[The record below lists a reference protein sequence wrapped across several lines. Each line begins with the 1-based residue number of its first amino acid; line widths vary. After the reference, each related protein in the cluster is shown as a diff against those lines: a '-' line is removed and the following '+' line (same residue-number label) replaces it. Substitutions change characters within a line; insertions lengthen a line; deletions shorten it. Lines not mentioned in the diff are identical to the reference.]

1 MERLPQATEHLLDA
15 ARASLKRID
24 HHDLER
30 LITEIDQARH
40 VVIFGRGR
48 SARVAQAFA
57 IRLGHLGYRA
67 FFVGE
72 TSTPPVRED
81 DLVLLVSGSGETF
94 SVTLTAKIAH
104 DMQAPVI
111 AITASPGSE
120 LAQNSDHL
128 VHVPIPEPTD
138 QSRKMAPLG
147 TRFETTTFL
156 LFDGL
161 IAELMDR
168 LGEDEESMSRRHAT
182 LE

>member
-1 MERLPQATEHLLDA
+1 MHRLGKTTDHLLDEARSTLQRVDDAAIDHLLDA
-15 ARASLKRID
+15 LD
-24 HHDLER
+24 D
-30 LITEIDQARH
+30 ARH

-48 SARVAQAFA
+48 SGRVAQAFV
-57 IRLGHLGYRA
+57 IRLGHLGFRA

-94 SVTLTAKIAH
+94 SVTLTAKIAN

-111 AITASPGSE
+111 AITASPDSE
-120 LAQNSDHL
+120 LAATSDHI
-128 VHVPIPEPTD
+128 VHVPIQERSKDPTL
-138 QSRKMAPLG
+138 APLG
-147 TRFETTTFL
+147 TRFEFTTSL
-156 LFDGL
+156 LFEGI
-161 IAELMDR
+161 IAELMHR